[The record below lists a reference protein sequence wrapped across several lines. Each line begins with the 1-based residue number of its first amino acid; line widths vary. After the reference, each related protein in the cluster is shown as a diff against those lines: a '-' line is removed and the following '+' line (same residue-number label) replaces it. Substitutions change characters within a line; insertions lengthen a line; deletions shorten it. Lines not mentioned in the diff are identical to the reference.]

1 MRFPLEASFVSPQ
14 ISVCQRQQ
22 KTIGNR
28 GLRPV
33 KSDLNLNR
41 FGRVMNNLSLKAWR
55 STVCCGPNLRQC
67 VPRISG
73 AGSRRAQCRESSTG
87 VATCPHLADSE
98 EASAPRI
105 HSTSEWQN
113 ALPYNQIPG
122 PKPIPI
128 LGNTWR

>member
-1 MRFPLEASFVSPQ
+1 MRRSVS
-14 ISVCQRQQ
+14 
-22 KTIGNR
+22 KIG
-28 GLRPV
+28 
-33 KSDLNLNR
+33 
-41 FGRVMNNLSLKAWR
+41 
-55 STVCCGPNLRQC
+55 
-67 VPRISG
+67 G
-73 AGSRRAQCRESSTG
+73 AGSRRLDSRESSTG
-87 VATCPHLADSE
+87 VATCPHLADPE